1 MTAIVFN
8 VVFFT
13 LFFIYLL
20 IKRKGIDSSVVLLFL
35 YLVVSICG
43 IFYYLGL
50 SSVKTSV
57 VYSVYFC
64 LICTLYFYPII
75 SKRSLTCKGVEVKRT
90 NGLIWIVQVYTFLSL
105 VVIYDLI
112 QMLTIMLANGNWA
125 TMKADAYNG
134 DIVYNSSLFLI
145 FARFYVDYFRLVIVL
160 YAFYLL
166 TQKGSS
172 FYYCIFLLIIGI
184 LPNLL
189 TCLVYVYRGGLLVLT
204 LSVLCSFLLFKKQL
218 PQLVKKRIYF
228 FFSICA
234 ILFSILIIGIT
245 LSRFDTHSSDSIV
258 DYLGQSM
265 VEYNYGIAVPI
276 HSYANGKYFFS
287 SLLNLRIEQICI
299 DSLYGISTSNGGAL
313 DTFVGCL
320 VLDFGFIL
328 GLAIALF
335 FFILLRFIFCK
346 RKCDFADAYLYMF
359 YLEFL
364 ILGVFHAT
372 TGFALNCILTLL
384 VYAVLK
390 TLNRNIKTNYKIKRF
405 KTCLQ

>member
-1 MTAIVFN
+1 MAAIVFN
-8 VVFFT
+8 VVFFAV
-13 LFFIYLL
+13 FFIYL
-20 IKRKGIDSSVVLLFL
+20 ITKRRRIDCSIVLVLL

-43 IFYYLGL
+43 ITYYLGL
-50 SSVKTSV
+50 SSVTTSV
-57 VYSVYFC
+57 VYSFYFC
-64 LICTLYFYPII
+64 LICSLYFYPII
-75 SKRSLTCKGVEVKRT
+75 SEKSLTCRGVEVKNT
-90 NGLIWIVQVYTFLSL
+90 NGLNWIVQIYIFLSL
-105 VVIYDLI
+105 IVIYDLI
-112 QMLTIMLANGNWA
+112 QMLAIMLANGSWA

-134 DIVYNSSLFLI
+134 DIVYNSSSFLI
-145 FARFYVDYFRLVIVL
+145 FARFYVDCFRLIIVL

-166 TQKGSS
+166 TRKSSS
-172 FYYCIFLLIIGI
+172 FYYCIFLLIIGV

-204 LSVLCSFLLFKKQL
+204 VSIFCSFLLFKNKL
-218 PQLVKKRIYF
+218 PLLVKKRIYL

-234 ILFSILIIGIT
+234 VVFLILIVGIT
-245 LSRFDTHSSDSIV
+245 FSRFDSHSSDSIV

-276 HSYANGKYFFS
+276 HSYANGQYFFS
-287 SLLNLRIEQICI
+287 SLLNLRIEQVCI

-320 VLDFGFIL
+320 VLDFGFVL
-328 GLAIALF
+328 GLAIALLL
-335 FFILLRFIFCK
+335 FISLTIIFCK
-346 RKCDFADAYLYMF
+346 KKCDFADAYLYMF

-384 VYAVLK
+384 IYAGLK
-390 TLNRNIKTNYKIKRF
+390 MLNRNIKTNYTIK
-405 KTCLQ
+405 